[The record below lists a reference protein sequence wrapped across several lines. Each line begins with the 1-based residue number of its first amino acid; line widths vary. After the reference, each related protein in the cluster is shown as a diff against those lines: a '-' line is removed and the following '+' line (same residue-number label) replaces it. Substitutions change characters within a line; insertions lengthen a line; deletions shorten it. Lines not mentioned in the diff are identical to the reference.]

1 MPFPSADRR
10 VARALAKEAEAF
22 ARLLRKIPVDNDAPR
37 HPEIKEVLDGFKRI
51 NRNLG
56 ARNKKGEVTLARKV
70 RIGREFQQIGS
81 ALRKRRAAR

>member
-10 VARALAKEAEAF
+10 VARALAKEAETF
-22 ARLLRKIPVDNDAPR
+22 AQLLRKIPVDNDAPR
-37 HPEIKEVLDGFKRI
+37 HPEIQEALNGFKRI
-51 NRNLG
+51 NRNLA